1 MPFRT
6 VIDRD
11 RVRQL
16 LRQGVARKYIAER
29 LGTNKTTISEIARQ
43 MRKEAANG

>member
-6 VIDRD
+6 LINKD

-16 LRQGVARKYIAER
+16 LRQGVSQKHVAER
-29 LGTNKTTISEIARQ
+29 LGINKTSVHEIAAQ